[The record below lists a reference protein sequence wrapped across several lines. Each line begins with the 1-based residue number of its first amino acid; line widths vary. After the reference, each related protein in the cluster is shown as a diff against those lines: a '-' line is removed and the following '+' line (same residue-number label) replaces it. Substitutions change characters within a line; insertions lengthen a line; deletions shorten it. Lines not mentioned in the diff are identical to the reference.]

1 MTDWGVE
8 RAILGGCRCQP
19 PVGEIHSVTGWV
31 AIGWTA
37 AVGLWGVVASIRKAE
52 VGPWFALGTI
62 GGLAFTALQVGL
74 GLVLFAQGFD
84 PGSFH
89 LFYGIVILFMV
100 AFAYIFRAQLAVD
113 PGLRWG
119 LLLLFVAGLGLRA
132 WATFGTAVG

>member
-1 MTDWGVE
+1 
-8 RAILGGCRCQP
+8 
-19 PVGEIHSVTGWV
+19 VGDLHSVTGWV

-37 AVGLWGVVASIRKAE
+37 LVGFWGVGASIRKTA
-52 VGPWFALGTI
+52 VGPWFALATI
-62 GGLAFTALQVGL
+62 GGLAFTAVQVGL
-74 GLVLFAQGFD
+74 GLWLFARGID

-132 WATFGTAVG
+132 WATFGDGIG